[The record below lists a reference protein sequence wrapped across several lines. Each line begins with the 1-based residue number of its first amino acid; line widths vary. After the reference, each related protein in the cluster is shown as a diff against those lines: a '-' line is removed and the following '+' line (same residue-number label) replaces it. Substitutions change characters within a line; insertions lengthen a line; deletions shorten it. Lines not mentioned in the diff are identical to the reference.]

1 MKNIKEILDKI
12 HNCKTF
18 RLIMSSIFTGSM
30 ILTIL
35 WSIFGSII
43 WFLPLIYFIVF
54 WSSFG
59 FFYCWIFEKSVK
71 GFSNI
76 LDDVIDMFK
85 EWLHCHPL
93 PFGYQLNISFMMMN
107 RKTTWDIIRKQGK
120 YDNCDP
126 DD

>member
-1 MKNIKEILDKI
+1 MSNFNEILDKI
-12 HNCKTF
+12 HNSKKF
-18 RLIMSSIFTGSM
+18 RLVMSSIFCIS
-30 ILTIL
+30 IVLTIL
-35 WSIFGSII
+35 CSIFGSIA
-43 WFLPLIYFIVF
+43 WFWPIIYFVVF
-54 WSSFG
+54 WSVFG
-59 FFYCWIFEKSVK
+59 GLYCLIFKKSIK

-126 DD
+126 ED